1 MTGYLH
7 DLIAAAPDTSHW
19 TRDGHSYG
27 NLRAEVSALAETLAR
42 HGVHPGDRVM
52 LITETCR
59 PAIHA
64 ILALSRLGAT
74 VAPVNARHTPAEIA
88 ALRTHL
94 QPRAVLITPDS
105 SPEAAA
111 HGTTLGAHPLADG
124 LAMTP
129 PEPVPPSACPARPE
143 DRIAAILYTTGT
155 TQTPKGVMLSHANLC
170 WNARTSADL
179 RDMVPGDLVLA
190 VLPITHIFGFASVVL
205 SALATG
211 ARLWPMARFDPARVA
226 AALAAGVSVFPGVPQ
241 MFARLI
247 SETTAGSAPDLRY
260 LSAGGAPLDPDWKTR
275 IEARYGLPLHNGYG
289 MTEASPGICATRP
302 AAPRAD
308 ISVGTAL
315 RDVRL
320 RLDPEGALE
329 LRSPGVMRGYFRDPL
344 ATRAA
349 LTPDGWLRTGD
360 LARIDPD
367 GAVHILGRAKELIIR
382 GGFNIYPPE
391 VEAALSLHPDVAQAA
406 VIGRPRAGDE
416 EVLAFVQTTA
426 PVRETA
432 LRDWLRADLAPYK
445 IPARILVVDRLP
457 TAPTGKILKHKL
469 LDMFAHD
476 LPHDLPPET
485 ETPCPAQ

>member
-1 MTGYLH
+1 MTGFLH
-7 DLIAAAPDTSHW
+7 DLIEAAPDTSHW
-19 TRDGHSYG
+19 IRDGETYAT
-27 NLRAEVSALAETLAR
+27 LRETVSALADTLR
-42 HGVHPGDRVM
+42 QRGVHPGDRVM
-52 LITETCR
+52 LITETC
-59 PAIHA
+59 PDAIRA
-64 ILALSRLGAT
+64 VLALSQLGAT

-88 ALRTHL
+88 ALRAHL
-94 QPRAVLITPDS
+94 QPRALLVAAGS
-105 SPEAAA
+105 SDEAAA
-111 HGTTLGAHPLADG
+111 HGARLAATPLDQGTTPG
-124 LAMTP
+124 LAMTTP
-129 PEPVPPSACPARPE
+129 DPVPPSACPDRPE

-170 WNARTSADL
+170 WNARISADL
-179 RDMVPGDLVLA
+179 RDMVPSDLVLA

-205 SALATG
+205 AVLATG
-211 ARLWPMARFDPARVA
+211 ARLWPMARFEPGEVA
-226 AALAAGVSVFPGVPQ
+226 AAMAEGVSVFPGVPQ

-247 SETTAGSAPDLRY
+247 TETEATPAPNLRY

-302 AAPRAD
+302 ASPRVD

-315 RDVRL
+315 RDVNL
-320 RLDPEGALE
+320 RLCPDGALE
-329 LRSPGVMRGYFRDPL
+329 VRSPGVMRGYFRDPL
-344 ATRAA
+344 ATRTA

-406 VIGRPRAGDE
+406 VIGRPSQGDE

-426 PVRETA
+426 PVSQQA
-432 LRDWLRADLAPYK
+432 LQDWLRTDLAPYK
-445 IPARILVVDRLP
+445 IPTRILLVDTLP
-457 TAPTGKILKHKL
+457 TAPTGKILKHRL
-469 LDMFAHD
+469 LDVFASELGLD
-476 LPHDLPPET
+476 T
-485 ETPCPAQ
+485 ESPCPAQ